1 MVTIKDISKK
11 SGVSVA
17 TVSKALNNY
26 PDISLKTKDSIIKLA
41 KEMGYVPN
49 SSARSLKTHT
59 SYTIGIIFEDITNYG
74 LQHPLFSKVL
84 ESYKKVVES
93 KGYDIMFLAKNMGNQ
108 TGSYLQHSMRKQVDG
123 ILVLC
128 EDFNSD
134 EMIELYQSDIPTVVI
149 DYAVPTAITITSNN
163 NQGMEQGVRF
173 LKDLGHKKIAHIY
186 GDRHTY
192 IGGQRK
198 LSFEMSMRKY
208 NLDLNDDYMVSGQ
221 YFSKENGYSAMQEIM
236 QLEDQPTAVFCAS
249 DMLAIGA
256 IQAIKDAGKSVPEDY
271 SIVGFDGVDIGQ
283 MITPKLT
290 TIRQDARKMGEIAAR
305 KTLQSLDHPNTIQ
318 NGDII
323 TVDTY
328 LINGDSTRVLK
339 EE

>member
-17 TVSKALNNY
+17 TVSKALNDY
-26 PDISLKTKDSIIKLA
+26 PDISQGTKKAILKLA

-49 SSARSLKTHT
+49 SSARSLKTHR
-59 SYTIGIIFEDITNYG
+59 SYTIGIIFEDVTDYG
-74 LQHPLFSKVL
+74 LQHPLFSKIL
-84 ESYKKVVES
+84 ESYKKVIEA

-108 TGSYLQHSMRKQVDG
+108 TGSYLQHSMRKQVDS

-128 EDFNSD
+128 EDFNSE
-134 EMIELYQSDIPTVVI
+134 EMVELYQSDIPTVVI
-149 DYAVPTAITITSNN
+149 DYVVPTALTVTSNN
-163 NQGMEQGVRF
+163 QQGMEQGVRF
-173 LKDLGHKKIAHIY
+173 LGELGHKKIGHIY
-186 GDRHTY
+186 GDKNTF

-198 LSFEMSMRKY
+198 LFFEKAMEKF
-208 NLDLNDDYMVSGQ
+208 NLDLRESFLASGE
-221 YFSKENGYSAMQEIM
+221 YFSKEDGYRAMNSLM
-236 QLEDQPTAVFCAS
+236 SLNDQPTAVFCAS

-271 SIVGFDGVDIGQ
+271 SIVGFDGIDIGQ
-283 MITPKLT
+283 LITPKLT

-305 KTLQSLDHPNTIQ
+305 KTLQYLDHPETIK

-339 EE
+339 G

>member
-11 SGVSVA
+11 SGVSIA

-26 PDISLKTKDSIIKLA
+26 SDISVKTKDTIVKLA

-49 SSARSLKTHT
+49 SSAQSLKTQH
-59 SYTIGIIFEDITNYG
+59 SYTIGIIFEDVTDYG
-74 LQHPLFSKVL
+74 LQHPLFSKIL
-84 ESYKKVVES
+84 ESYKNVIES

-134 EMIELYQSDIPTVVI
+134 EMIELYQSDIPTVLI
-149 DYAVPTAITITSNN
+149 DYSVPSAVTVTSNN

-173 LKDLGHKKIAHIY
+173 LRDLGHKKIAHIY

-198 LSFEMSMRKY
+198 LAFEVSMRKFQ
-208 NLDLNDDYMVSGQ
+208 LDLRELFMVSGQ
-221 YFSKENGYSAMQEIM
+221 YFSKEDGYRAMQEI
-236 QLEDQPTAVFCAS
+236 LRLKDQPTAIFCAS

-256 IQAIKDAGKSVPEDY
+256 IQAIKDVGKSVPEDY

-290 TIRQDARKMGEIAAR
+290 TIKQDARKMGEIAAR
-305 KTLQSLDHPNTIQ
+305 KTLQYLIHPATVQ
-318 NGDII
+318 SGDII

-328 LINGDSTRVLK
+328 LINGDSTKILK
-339 EE
+339 D

>member
-17 TVSKALNNY
+17 TVSKALNDY
-26 PDISLKTKDSIIKLA
+26 PDISEKTKKTILKMAND
-41 KEMGYVPN
+41 MGYVPN
-49 SSARSLKTHT
+49 SSARSLKTHQ
-59 SYTIGIIFEDITNYG
+59 SYTIGIIFEDVTNYG

-84 ESYKKVVES
+84 ESYKKVVET

-108 TGSYLQHSMRKQVDG
+108 QGSYLQHSMRKQVDG

-128 EDFNSD
+128 EDFNSE

-149 DYAVPTAITITSNN
+149 DYAVPNAITVTSNN
-163 NQGMEQGVRF
+163 VQGMDQGVRF
-173 LKDLGHKKIAHIY
+173 LAQLGHKKIAHIY
-186 GDRHTY
+186 GDRFTF

-198 LSFEMSMRKY
+198 LAFETSMKKL
-208 NLDLNDDYMVSGQ
+208 NLDLPEYFLVSGE
-221 YFSKENGYSAMQEIM
+221 YFSKEDGYRAMQKI
-236 QLEDQPTAVFCAS
+236 LTLDDQPTAVFCAS

-256 IQAIKDAGKSVPEDY
+256 MQAIKDAGKSVPEDY
-271 SIVGFDGVDIGQ
+271 SIVGFDGIDIGQ

-305 KTLQSLDHPNTIQ
+305 KTFQYFDHPSTIEV
-318 NGDII
+318 GDII
-323 TVDTY
+323 TVETF
-328 LINGDSTRVLK
+328 LINGESTRSIK
-339 EE
+339 N